1 MSFTIRQM
9 TTGDY
14 DEAMALWGSREGV
27 GLNEADERGEIERYL
42 RANAGMSFVAVADG
56 RVVGAVLGGA
66 DGRRGYLHHLAVAAS
81 HGRSGLGRALVDRCL
96 QALRAAGMRKC
107 HVHVFASNVEARNFW
122 AATGWQLRDDLVVV
136 SKTME

>member
-1 MSFTIRQM
+1 MDCTIREM
-9 TTGDY
+9 TMDDHDG
-14 DEAMALWGSREGV
+14 AMALWGSREGV

-42 RANAGMSFVAVADG
+42 RANEGMSFVAVADG
-56 RVVGAVLGGA
+56 RIVGAVLGGA
-66 DGRRGYLHHLAVAAS
+66 DGRRGYLHHVAVAAS
-81 HGRSGLGRALVDRCL
+81 HERSGLGRALVDRCL

-107 HVHVFASNVEARNFW
+107 HVHVFAANVEARNFW